1 MFALHTSQ
9 LSIWKLSKHKGFLMF
24 LIWKISS
31 FTYFF
36 LIVCVLQTTYRQWKH
51 TVLIIPT
58 FADFLH
64 VLKRLLS
71 TSQVPQAR
79 HKRQTEGRFHFGSS
93 IQKYKVDKNKEA
105 NIRSKRIP
113 FFLINILLDC
123 WFWFI
128 NLLVSGKMKQ
138 IDHYSKK

>member
-1 MFALHTSQ
+1 MPCTPLNCQFESFLNIRVSLCSWFERFLALP
-9 LSIWKLSKHKGFLMF
+9 I
-24 LIWKISS
+24 
-31 FTYFF
+31 FF